1 MCWAKDSSK
10 GRESMPV
17 TMQDVARRAGVSV
30 KTVSNV
36 VNGYPHIREATRR
49 RVEESIDHLG
59 YRMNVSA
66 RNLRTRRTGM
76 ITLNVPELS
85 LPYFAELADSVIRA
99 ADERGWS
106 VLIEQTGADR
116 SRELEVLEG
125 RRRHLTDGV
134 LFSPLALGPDDLD
147 RFDVDFPIVV
157 LGERVFGAQA
167 DHVTMNNVEAARAAT
182 AHLIATGRRRIA
194 VVGAHVGEVIGSAAL
209 RLTGYERA
217 LADAGIPRDPALVG
231 EAGLWHRSTGA
242 EAMGRLLDAGV
253 TIDAVF
259 ALNDAL
265 ALGALHAL
273 HERRIDIPGDVAL
286 IGFDDVDDVR
296 YSVPTISSV
305 DPGRD
310 EIARTA
316 VGLLIE
322 RIGGSD
328 EPFRRVVPDA
338 RIVGRESTGD
348 ARGDDEKAVTVLPGR
363 VEDVAVSPLAGQPA
377 QG

>member
-1 MCWAKDSSK
+1 
-10 GRESMPV
+10 
-17 TMQDVARRAGVSV
+17 MQDVAQRAGVSV

-36 VNGYPHIREATRR
+36 VNGYPHVRESTRR
-49 RVEESIDHLG
+49 RVEEAIDELG

-106 VLIEQTGADR
+106 VLIEQTGAER
-116 SRELEVLEG
+116 QRELEVLAG
-125 RRRHLTDGV
+125 RRRHRGDGV
-134 LFSPLALGPDDLD
+134 LFSPLALGQDDLD
-147 RFDVDFPIVV
+147 QFDVDFPLVV
-157 LGERVFGAQA
+157 LGERVFGARA

-182 AHLIATGRRRIA
+182 AHLISTGRRRIA
-194 VVGAHVGEVIGSAAL
+194 VVGAHAGEVIGSAAL
-209 RLTGYERA
+209 RLAGYERA
-217 LADAGIPRDPALVG
+217 LADAGIPFDPALVG
-231 EAGLWHRSTGA
+231 EAGLWHRATGA
-242 EAMGRLLDAGV
+242 ETMGRLLDSGIG
-253 TIDAVF
+253 IDAVF
-259 ALNDAL
+259 ALNDAM

-273 HERRIDIPGDVAL
+273 HERRIDLPGDIAL

-316 VGLLIE
+316 VDLLVR
-322 RIGGSD
+322 RIGGTT

-338 RIVGRESTGD
+338 RVVGRQSTGD
-348 ARGDDEKAVTVLPGR
+348 VRGDGEQVVAVMPGR
-363 VEDVAVSPLAGQPA
+363 VEDTEVSPLPVGWPRPAG
-377 QG
+377 